1 MKTSKTSILFKVF
14 LSTGI
19 VFLLISNLSFSQTNV
34 KNQTNQTIAVDVDAF
49 KKSLGLERFQ
59 KLQTRLA
66 ELNQDIYSK
75 GMLSF
80 PETSDKLLTGYA
92 YGEFYDW
99 DLYFEN
105 LYLTY
110 YGISDFCF
118 SNFKVFMSR
127 QKPDGFISRS
137 LIMSRPKQ
145 IFKPFLAQIAVLGS
159 KQNGN
164 NFEWLRGKYYIGL
177 RRYIDRWLGYDADH
191 NGLPV
196 WQSADHSGMDNQRNR
211 NGDMPF
217 QIEGIDLA
225 CYIYRELQ
233 SMAIIAEKL
242 GIPDDKKA
250 YLEQADGL
258 AKKINEVFW
267 DEKDGIYYDRNE
279 VTGKMLK
286 VKSVSAFIPL
296 WIGVA
301 SQEQANRLVKEHL
314 INEKEF
320 WFKYPVST
328 YAATEPDYYQ
338 GRRTNECNWRGPT
351 WIPTNYMIF
360 HGLMHYGFKDIAKDL
375 AYRTLSLAL
384 DENSVTREFYDS
396 DTGKGNGMD
405 PFWGWSSLAYV
416 MPLEYEIGYDPT
428 DLNAKIR
435 PLLSKDLSI
444 PWPKK

>member
-1 MKTSKTSILFKVF
+1 MRNVKISILCKLL

-19 VFLLISNLSFSQTNV
+19 IFLLICNLSFSQ
-34 KNQTNQTIAVDVDAF
+34 KNLNNKTNQTITVGVDAF
-49 KKSLGLERFQ
+49 KKSLGQERFQ

-66 ELNQDIYSK
+66 QLNHDIYSK
-75 GMLSF
+75 GILPF
-80 PETSDKLLTGYA
+80 PEISDKLLTGYA

-127 QKPDGFISRS
+127 QKSDGFISRS
-137 LIMSRPKQ
+137 LIRSRPKQ
-145 IFKPFLAQIAVLGS
+145 IFKPFLAQIALLGS

-177 RRYIDRWLGYDADH
+177 RRYIDRWLGFDTDH

-196 WQSADHSGMDNQRNR
+196 WQNADHSGMDNQNSR
-211 NGDMPF
+211 NGDNPF

-225 CYIYRELQ
+225 CYIYREFQ
-233 SMAIIAEKL
+233 SMSIIAEKL
-242 GIPDDKKA
+242 GIPEDRKA
-250 YLEQADGL
+250 YLEQADVL

-286 VKSVSAFIPL
+286 VKSISAFIPL

-320 WFKYPVST
+320 WLKYPVST
-328 YAATEPDYYQ
+328 YAASEPDYYQ

-384 DENSVTREFYDS
+384 DENSATREFYDS